1 MMARTTGSKDIQ
13 AHSMGWVSES
23 NFYDQR
29 KLTDASDV
37 FRDVTQDHQY
47 ILAIAI
53 SAHYFEN

>member
-1 MMARTTGSKDIQ
+1 
-13 AHSMGWVSES
+13 MGWVSEN